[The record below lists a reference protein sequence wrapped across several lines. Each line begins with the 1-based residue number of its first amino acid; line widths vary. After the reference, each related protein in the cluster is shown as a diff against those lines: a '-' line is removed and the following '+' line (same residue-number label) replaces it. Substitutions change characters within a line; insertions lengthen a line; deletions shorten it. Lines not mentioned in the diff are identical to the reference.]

1 MITGGTGFIGM
12 SLAEELTDEAID
24 VVLMARRPLHPEME
38 KSFEDYMQ
46 WIEDHSDF
54 WVNP

>member
-1 MITGGTGFIGM
+1 M